1 MAGMRV
7 RLRRKNSI
15 RKRNVS
21 KISRRRKILR
31 ALIAIWIA
39 LALLIGAAGLVIAAT
54 PQGRAAARAF
64 GFVAQVLPAVPV
76 KPAEW
81 FAAEPDRI
89 RIAYPLSGGIGDADL
104 YLPAGGGE
112 HSAVLLFLGVNP
124 AGRNDARVINLAEA
138 LARTG
143 VVVMAPWSDNMTQ
156 KRVAAEEI
164 DDLVRAFQHLRAH
177 DRVDGDRV
185 GMAGFCVGASF
196 LMAAAQDERINEN
209 VSVLNS
215 FGGYY
220 DAADLMAAVIARQRF
235 YDGSVRAW
243 EPDAL
248 SVEVARLHL
257 ADTLA
262 DAAERDLLLQALAD
276 GGGAPD
282 GVSDEALAVY
292 EILNA
297 PDVDTARRL
306 MDELPSDARDTLR
319 RISPS
324 SGIDRLR
331 ARLLVMHDRED
342 SLVPSEESRRLVDAL
357 PPDAGVYYTEFSFFD
372 HVDPSRPVG
381 RIEFAREGAKLFLH
395 MYRIMRELP

>member
-1 MAGMRV
+1 M
-7 RLRRKNSI
+7 
-15 RKRNVS
+15 S
-21 KISRRRKILR
+21 KISRKRKILR

-39 LALLIGAAGLVIAAT
+39 LALLIGVVGLVIAAT

-81 FAAEPDRI
+81 FAADPERI
-89 RIAYPLSGGIGDADL
+89 RIAYPLSNGSGDADL

-235 YDGSVRAW
+235 YHGSVRAW
-243 EPDAL
+243 QPDAL

-257 ADTLA
+257 ADTLP
-262 DAAERDLLLQALAD
+262 DASERDLLLQALAD

-292 EILNA
+292 ELLNA
-297 PDVDTARRL
+297 PDVETARRL
-306 MDELPSDARDTLR
+306 MDALPSDARDTLR

>member
-1 MAGMRV
+1 MSK
-7 RLRRKNSI
+7 LSRK
-15 RKRNVS
+15 
-21 KISRRRKILR
+21 RKILKV
-31 ALIAIWIA
+31 LITAWIA
-39 LALLIGAAGLVIAAT
+39 VALLVGVVGLAVAAT
-54 PQGRAAARAF
+54 PQGRAAVRAF

-81 FAAEPDRI
+81 FAAEPERI
-89 RIAYPLSGGIGDADL
+89 RIAYPLRDGSGDADL

-112 HSAVLLFLGVNP
+112 HSAILLFLGINP
-124 AGRNDARVINLAEA
+124 AGRNDARVVNLAEA

-143 VVVMAPWSDNMTQ
+143 VAVMAPWSDNMTQ

-196 LMAAAQDERINEN
+196 LTAAAQDERINEN

-235 YDGSVRAW
+235 YDGDVRVW
-243 EPDAL
+243 QPDEL
-248 SVEVARLHL
+248 SVEVTRLHL
-257 ADTLA
+257 ADTLPN
-262 DAAERDLLLQALAD
+262 DAERDLLLQALAD
-276 GGGAPD
+276 GGDAPD

-292 EILNA
+292 ELLNA
-297 PDVDTARRL
+297 PDVETARRL
-306 MDELPSDARDTLR
+306 MDGLPSDARDTLR

-324 SGIDRLR
+324 SGMDRLR
-331 ARLLVMHDRED
+331 AKLLVMHDRED
-342 SLVPSEESRRLVDAL
+342 SLVPSEESRRLVEAL

>member
-1 MAGMRV
+1 MG
-7 RLRRKNSI
+7 RRKNSI

-21 KISRRRKILR
+21 KLSRKRKILKL
-31 ALIAIWIA
+31 LITAWIA
-39 LALLIGAAGLVIAAT
+39 LALLVGVVGLAVAAT

-81 FAAEPDRI
+81 FAAEPERI
-89 RIAYPLSGGIGDADL
+89 RIAYPLRGGSGDADL

-112 HSAVLLFLGVNP
+112 HSAILLFLGINP
-124 AGRNDARVINLAEA
+124 AGRNDARVVNLAEA

-143 VVVMAPWSDNMTQ
+143 VAVMAPWSDNMTQ

-196 LMAAAQDERINEN
+196 LTAAAQDERINEN

-235 YDGSVRAW
+235 YDGDVRAW
-243 EPDAL
+243 QPDAL
-248 SVEVARLHL
+248 SVEVTRLHL
-257 ADTLA
+257 ADTLT
-262 DAAERDLLLQALAD
+262 DAAERELLLQALAD
-276 GGGAPD
+276 GGAAPD

-292 EILNA
+292 ALLNA
-297 PDVDTARRL
+297 PDVETARRL
-306 MDELPSDARDTLR
+306 MDGLPSDARDTLR

-331 ARLLVMHDRED
+331 AKLLVMHDRED
-342 SLVPSEESRRLVDAL
+342 SLVPSEESRRLVEAL

>member
-1 MAGMRV
+1 MGW
-7 RLRRKNSI
+7 RKNSI
-15 RKRNVS
+15 RMRNVS
-21 KISRRRKILR
+21 KISRKRKILKV
-31 ALIAIWIA
+31 LITAWIA
-39 LALLIGAAGLVIAAT
+39 VALLVGVVGLAVAAT
-54 PQGRAAARAF
+54 PQGRAEARAF

-76 KPAEW
+76 KPAGW
-81 FAAEPDRI
+81 FAAEPERI
-89 RIAYPLSGGIGDADL
+89 RIAYPLRDGSGDADL

-112 HSAVLLFLGVNP
+112 HSAILLFLGINP
-124 AGRNDARVINLAEA
+124 AGRNDARVVNLAEA

-143 VVVMAPWSDNMTQ
+143 VAVMAPWSDNMTQ

-196 LMAAAQDERINEN
+196 LTAAAQDERINEN

-235 YDGSVRAW
+235 YDGDVRAW
-243 EPDAL
+243 QPDEL
-248 SVEVARLHL
+248 SVEVTRLHL
-257 ADTLA
+257 ADTLPN
-262 DAAERDLLLQALAD
+262 DAERDLLLQALAA
-276 GGGAPD
+276 GGAAPD

-292 EILNA
+292 ALLTA
-297 PDVDTARRL
+297 PDVETARRL
-306 MDELPSDARDTLR
+306 MDGLPSDARDTLR

-331 ARLLVMHDRED
+331 AKLLVMHDRED
-342 SLVPSEESRRLVDAL
+342 SLVPSEESRRLVEAL

>member
-1 MAGMRV
+1 MY
-7 RLRRKNSI
+7 
-15 RKRNVS
+15 
-21 KISRRRKILR
+21 
-31 ALIAIWIA
+31 IAIA
-39 LALLIGAAGLVIAAT
+39 LALLIGAAAVAIAAT
-54 PQGRAAARAF
+54 PQGRATARAF
-64 GFVAQVLPAVPV
+64 GFVAQVLPAVPI

-81 FAAEPDRI
+81 FSAEPDRI
-89 RIAYPLSGGIGDADL
+89 RITYPLSNGIGDADL

-112 HSAVLLFLGVNP
+112 HSAILLFLGVNP
-124 AGRNDARVINLAEA
+124 AGRNDARVINLSAA

-143 VVVMAPWSDNMTQ
+143 VVVMTPWSDNMTQ
-156 KRVAAEEI
+156 KRVAADEI

-177 DRVDGDRV
+177 ERVDDDRV

-235 YDGSVRAW
+235 YDGAVRAW
-243 EPDAL
+243 RPDAL
-248 SVEVARLHL
+248 SIEVVRLHL
-257 ADTLA
+257 ADTLP
-262 DAAERDLLLQALAD
+262 DPAERDLLLQALAD
-276 GGGAPD
+276 GASAPD

-297 PDVDTARRL
+297 PDADTARRL
-306 MDELPSDARDTLR
+306 LDALPSDARQTLR

-324 SGIDRLR
+324 DGIDRLR
-331 ARLLVMHDRED
+331 AKLLVMHDRED

>member
-1 MAGMRV
+1 M
-7 RLRRKNSI
+7 
-15 RKRNVS
+15 RNVS
-21 KISRRRKILR
+21 KLSRKRKILKV
-31 ALIAIWIA
+31 LITAWIA
-39 LALLIGAAGLVIAAT
+39 VALLVGVVGLAVAAT
-54 PQGRAAARAF
+54 PQGRAAVRAF

-81 FAAEPDRI
+81 FAAEPERI
-89 RIAYPLSGGIGDADL
+89 RIAYPLRDGSGDADL

-112 HSAVLLFLGVNP
+112 HSAILLFLGINP
-124 AGRNDARVINLAEA
+124 AGRNDARVVNLAEA

-143 VVVMAPWSDNMTQ
+143 VAVMAPWSDNMTQ

-196 LMAAAQDERINEN
+196 LTAAAQDERINEN

-235 YDGSVRAW
+235 YDGDVRVW
-243 EPDAL
+243 QPDEL
-248 SVEVARLHL
+248 SVEVTRLHL
-257 ADTLA
+257 ADTLPN
-262 DAAERDLLLQALAD
+262 DAERDLLLQALAD
-276 GGGAPD
+276 GGDAPD

-292 EILNA
+292 ELLNA
-297 PDVDTARRL
+297 PDVETARRL
-306 MDELPSDARDTLR
+306 MDGLPSDARDTLR

-324 SGIDRLR
+324 SGMDRLR
-331 ARLLVMHDRED
+331 AKLLVMHDRED
-342 SLVPSEESRRLVDAL
+342 SLVPSEESRRLVEAL

>member
-1 MAGMRV
+1 M
-7 RLRRKNSI
+7 
-15 RKRNVS
+15 S
-21 KISRRRKILR
+21 KISRKRKILR

-39 LALLIGAAGLVIAAT
+39 LALLIGAVGLVIAAT

-81 FAAEPDRI
+81 FAAEPERI

-104 YLPAGGGE
+104 YLPAGGSE
-112 HSAVLLFLGVNP
+112 HSALLLFLGVNP

-196 LMAAAQDERINEN
+196 LMAAAQDERINES

-243 EPDAL
+243 QPDTL

-262 DAAERDLLLQALAD
+262 DAGERDLLLQALAD
-276 GGGAPD
+276 GGNAPA

-292 EILNA
+292 ELLTA
-297 PDVDTARRL
+297 PDVETARRL
-306 MDELPSDARDTLR
+306 MDALPPDARDTLR

-331 ARLLVMHDRED
+331 AKLLVMHDRED